1 VSDKT
6 YRFVSGR
13 GLVVIVIMQQLHFST
28 TTASCCCATELS
40 AAAAAAAVKFAQ
52 NTQYT
57 QNDEISARQDS
68 NSTDMH
74 SGF

>member
-1 VSDKT
+1 
-6 YRFVSGR
+6 
-13 GLVVIVIMQQLHFST
+13 MQQLHFST

-40 AAAAAAAVKFAQ
+40 AAAAAAAAAVKFAQ

-57 QNDEISARQDS
+57 QNDEISARQGS

-74 SGF
+74 NRF